1 MSVNIIGVTP
11 VSGAPESSTP
21 KVSVLIAPETV
32 VAAIEDPVNDLL
44 KQLLP
49 VDSPVG
55 TVLERFRQALT
66 TSMTEQTTDDTIGK
80 ILTLLKSLPIDLKT
94 VTGEGL
100 RSAIDR
106 LGLRYEPMLQ
116 AAFAQ
121 RVALSPPQL
130 AAQNLKAA
138 LLTLLE
144 VPLPDVSVNGPSP
157 AAPRAVSPAPTPQ
170 TQLPQAQSPVN
181 ITAPPQLGAA
191 FTQLVRE
198 NLETILLQQL
208 QAQSKA
214 VLISQPET
222 ILPDGKAVQA
232 GPSPQPSGKPLQV
245 DGGPPQGE
253 RLLAADALEQLL
265 QTLNPQGDG
274 DVELGLRKLL
284 QSTQAFENLDN
295 ISDPISQRSSAVSG
309 DDLQPVIS
317 GLKNQAGELKNSS
330 LVEQI
335 RQVAG
340 TKVAAAVFRE
350 AALTDSAPAE
360 LPAPVDAKQGT
371 NVREQ
376 AHELLTTI
384 ERTQVLNSVNN
395 EKGEPLTFQI
405 PFLLDGRASTAEF
418 YVERR
423 FEEGRKTDPE
433 ERHYSVV
440 ALLDL
445 SELGALRVDLAMH
458 KKQLSV
464 KVTVEREETE
474 VLAARHLPV
483 LRQTLGEQ
491 GFAVE
496 FLKCERK
503 NDGSAKGAD
512 LRDRTLPG
520 NSLVNLRV

>member
-1 MSVNIIGVTP
+1 MLT
-11 VSGAPESSTP
+11 APD
-21 KVSVLIAPETV
+21 TV
-32 VAAIEDPVNDLL
+32 VAAVEDPVIDLL

-55 TVLERFRQALT
+55 SVLERFRQALT
-66 TSMTEQTTDDTIGK
+66 TSMTEQSTDDAIGK
-80 ILTLLKSLPIDLKT
+80 ILVLLKSLPVDLKT

-121 RVALSPPQL
+121 HVRLSPPL
-130 AAQNLKAA
+130 LTAQNLKAA

-144 VPLPDVSVNGPSP
+144 APLPEVSVNGPSTP
-157 AAPRAVSPAPTPQ
+157 TLPGSAETEPLSPSPSVPRPVSPAPIQQ
-170 TQLPQAQSPVN
+170 TQLPHAQSPVN
-181 ITAPPQLGAA
+181 VTAPPQLAAA

-214 VLISQPET
+214 VLIHQPET
-222 ILPDGKAVQA
+222 ILPEEKAVPPA
-232 GPSPQPSGKPLQV
+232 PTPQQSGKPLQQ
-245 DGGPPQGE
+245 DGNPPQGE
-253 RLLAADALEQLL
+253 RLLPVDALEHVL
-265 QTLNPQGDG
+265 QSLNPGGDH
-274 DVELGLRKLL
+274 DIELGLRKLL
-284 QSTQAFENLDN
+284 QATLASENGKE
-295 ISDPISQRSSAVSG
+295 ISDPTSKRPTAFSG
-309 DDLQPVIS
+309 DDLQPV
-317 GLKNQAGELKNSS
+317 KNSS

-340 TKVAAAVFRE
+340 TKVAAAVPQESAQTE
-350 AALTDSAPAE
+350 APPAG
-360 LPAPVDAKQGT
+360 LPAPITGKQGT
-371 NVREQ
+371 DVRQQ
-376 AHELLTTI
+376 AHELLTAI

-395 EKGEPLTFQI
+395 ERGEPLTFQI

-423 FEEGRKTDPE
+423 FEDGRKTDPE
-433 ERHYSVV
+433 ERHYSVI

-474 VLAARHLPV
+474 LLAVRRLSV

-520 NSLVNLRV
+520 NSLINLRV

>member
-1 MSVNIIGVTP
+1 MSVNILGITP
-11 VSGAPESSTP
+11 VSGAPGSSTP
-21 KVSVLIAPETV
+21 KINVLTAPDTV
-32 VAAIEDPVNDLL
+32 VAAVEDPVIDLL

-55 TVLERFRQALT
+55 SVLERFRQALT
-66 TSMTEQTTDDTIGK
+66 TSMTEQTSDDAIGK
-80 ILTLLKSLPIDLKT
+80 ILILLKSLPIDLKT
-94 VTGEGL
+94 VTGERL

-121 RVALSPPQL
+121 RVPLVPAQL
-130 AAQNLKAA
+130 TAQNLKAA

-144 VPLPDVSVNGPSP
+144 APLPEGSVNGPSSSV
-157 AAPRAVSPAPTPQ
+157 PRAVSLATIQQ
-170 TQLPQAQSPVN
+170 TQLPQAQSPVYA
-181 ITAPPQLGAA
+181 TAPPQLAAA
-191 FTQLVRE
+191 FSQLVRE

-214 VLISQPET
+214 VVIHQPET
-222 ILPDGKAVQA
+222 ILPEEKAVPPAPTSQ
-232 GPSPQPSGKPLQV
+232 QLGKPLQQ
-245 DGGPPQGE
+245 DGNSPLGE
-253 RLLAADALEQLL
+253 RLLPADALEQVL
-265 QTLNPQGDG
+265 QSLNPRGDP
-274 DVELGLRKLL
+274 DVELGLQKLL
-284 QSTQAFENLDN
+284 KSTQVYENN
-295 ISDPISQRSSAVSG
+295 NESDQISQRPKAFSG
-309 DDLQPVIS
+309 DDLQPVIRD
-317 GLKNQAGELKNSS
+317 LKNQAGEQKNSS
-330 LVEQI
+330 LVAQI

-340 TKVAAAVFRE
+340 TKVAAAVPQE
-350 AALTDSAPAE
+350 SALTDSAPAG
-360 LPAPVDAKQGT
+360 LPAIVVGKQGT
-371 NVREQ
+371 DVRQQ
-376 AHELLTTI
+376 AHELLTAI

-395 EKGEPLTFQI
+395 ERGEPLTFQI

-423 FEEGRKTDPE
+423 FEDGRKTDPE
-433 ERHYSVV
+433 ERHYSVI

-445 SELGALRVDLAMH
+445 SELGALRIDLAMH

-520 NSLVNLRV
+520 NSLINLRV

>member
-1 MSVNIIGVTP
+1 LSVNILGITP
-11 VSGAPESSTP
+11 VSGAPGSSTP
-21 KVSVLIAPETV
+21 KVNVLTAPDTV
-32 VAAIEDPVNDLL
+32 VAAVEDPVIDLL

-55 TVLERFRQALT
+55 SVLERFRQALT
-66 TSMTEQTTDDTIGK
+66 TSMTEQTSDDAIGK
-80 ILTLLKSLPIDLKT
+80 ILVLLKSLPVDLKT

-121 RVALSPPQL
+121 RVPLVPAQL
-130 AAQNLKAA
+130 TAQNLKAA

-144 VPLPDVSVNGPSP
+144 APLPEGSVNGPSP
-157 AAPRAVSPAPTPQ
+157 SVPRAVSPVPIQQ
-170 TQLPQAQSPVN
+170 TQLPQAQSPLYA
-181 ITAPPQLGAA
+181 TAPPQLAAA

-214 VLISQPET
+214 VLIHQPET
-222 ILPDGKAVQA
+222 ILPEEKVV
-232 GPSPQPSGKPLQV
+232 PPVPTPQQSGKPLQQ
-245 DGGPPQGE
+245 DGNPPQGE
-253 RLLAADALEQLL
+253 RLLAADALEQVL
-265 QTLNPQGDG
+265 QNLNPGGDH

-284 QSTQAFENLDN
+284 QSTQAAENRN
-295 ISDPISQRSSAVSG
+295 EISDQISQLPRAFSG
-309 DDLQPVIS
+309 DDLQPVVS
-317 GLKNQAGELKNSS
+317 DLKNQAGGQKNSS

-340 TKVAAAVFRE
+340 TKVAATVPQE
-350 AALTDSAPAE
+350 SALTDSAPAG
-360 LPAPVDAKQGT
+360 LPATVVGKQGID
-371 NVREQ
+371 VRQQ
-376 AHELLTTI
+376 AHELLTSI

-395 EKGEPLTFQI
+395 ERGEPLTFQI

-423 FEEGRKTDPE
+423 FEDGRKTDPE
-433 ERHYSVV
+433 ERHYSVI

-474 VLAARHLPV
+474 LLAVRRLPV

-520 NSLVNLRV
+520 NSLINLRV

>member
-1 MSVNIIGVTP
+1 MSVNILGITP
-11 VSGAPESSTP
+11 VSGAPGSSTP
-21 KVSVLIAPETV
+21 KVNVLTAPDTV
-32 VAAIEDPVNDLL
+32 VAAVEDPVIDLL

-55 TVLERFRQALT
+55 SVLERFRQALT
-66 TSMTEQTTDDTIGK
+66 TSMTEQTSDDAIGK
-80 ILTLLKSLPIDLKT
+80 ILVLLKSLPVDLKT

-121 RVALSPPQL
+121 RVPLVPAQL
-130 AAQNLKAA
+130 TAQNLKAA

-144 VPLPDVSVNGPSP
+144 APLPEGSVNGPSP
-157 AAPRAVSPAPTPQ
+157 AVPRAVSPAPIQQ
-170 TQLPQAQSPVN
+170 TQLPQAQSPVYA
-181 ITAPPQLGAA
+181 TAPPQLAAA

-198 NLETILLQQL
+198 NLETILLQQF

-214 VLISQPET
+214 VLIHQPET
-222 ILPDGKAVQA
+222 ILHEEKALPPA
-232 GPSPQPSGKPLQV
+232 PMPQQSGKSVRQ
-245 DGGPPQGE
+245 DGNPPQGE
-253 RLLAADALEQLL
+253 RLLAADALEQVL
-265 QTLNPQGDG
+265 QNLNPGG
-274 DVELGLRKLL
+274 NHDVELGLRKLL
-284 QSTQAFENLDN
+284 QSTQAAENRIEINDQ
-295 ISDPISQRSSAVSG
+295 ISQRKAFSG
-309 DDLQPVIS
+309 DGLQPVVS
-317 GLKNQAGELKNSS
+317 DLKNQAGEQKNSS

-340 TKVAAAVFRE
+340 IKVAAAVPQE
-350 AALTDSAPAE
+350 SAPTDSAPTG
-360 LPAPVDAKQGT
+360 LPAPVVGKQGT
-371 NVREQ
+371 DVRQQ
-376 AHELLTTI
+376 AHELLTAI

-395 EKGEPLTFQI
+395 ERGEPLTFQI

-433 ERHYSVV
+433 ERHYSVI

>member
-1 MSVNIIGVTP
+1 MLT
-11 VSGAPESSTP
+11 
-21 KVSVLIAPETV
+21 APETV
-32 VAAIEDPVNDLL
+32 IAAVEDPVIDLL
-44 KQLLP
+44 RQLLP

-66 TSMTEQTTDDTIGK
+66 TSMTEQTSDDAIGK
-80 ILTLLKSLPIDLKT
+80 ILILLKSLPIDLKT
-94 VTGEGL
+94 VTGERL

-121 RVALSPPQL
+121 RVPLVPAQL
-130 AAQNLKAA
+130 TAQNLKAA

-144 VPLPDVSVNGPSP
+144 VPLPEGSVNGPSP
-157 AAPRAVSPAPTPQ
+157 AVPRAVSPAPVQQ
-170 TQLPQAQSPVN
+170 TQHPEAQSPVDA
-181 ITAPPQLGAA
+181 TAPPQLAAA

-214 VLISQPET
+214 VLIHQPET
-222 ILPDGKAVQA
+222 ILTEDNAV
-232 GPSPQPSGKPLQV
+232 PSASTPPQSGKPLQQ
-245 DGGPPQGE
+245 DGNPPPSE
-253 RLLAADALEQLL
+253 RLLPLDALEQVL
-265 QTLNPQGDG
+265 QSLNPGSDQ
-274 DVELGLRKLL
+274 DVEVVGLRKLL
-284 QSTQAFENLDN
+284 QSTQEFENN
-295 ISDPISQRSSAVSG
+295 NEISDPISQRPRAFSG
-309 DDLQPVIS
+309 DDLRPVIS
-317 GLKNQAGELKNSS
+317 DLKNQAGAQKNSS
-330 LVEQI
+330 PVEQI
-335 RQVAG
+335 RQVPG
-340 TKVAAAVFRE
+340 TKAAAAVPQE
-350 AALTDSAPAE
+350 SALPDSAPAG
-360 LPAPVDAKQGT
+360 LPPPVVGNQGI
-371 NVREQ
+371 NVRQQ
-376 AHELLTTI
+376 AHELLTAI

-395 EKGEPLTFQI
+395 ERGEPLTFQI

-423 FEEGRKTDPE
+423 FEDGRKTDPE
-433 ERHYSVV
+433 ERHYSVI

-483 LRQTLGEQ
+483 LRQMLGEQ

-503 NDGSAKGAD
+503 TDGSAKGAD

>member
-1 MSVNIIGVTP
+1 MSVNILGITP
-11 VSGAPESSTP
+11 VSGAPGSSAP
-21 KVSVLIAPETV
+21 KVNVLTAPDTV
-32 VAAIEDPVNDLL
+32 VAAVEDPVIDLL

-55 TVLERFRQALT
+55 SVLERFRQALT
-66 TSMTEQTTDDTIGK
+66 SMTGQSTDDAIGK
-80 ILTLLKSLPIDLKT
+80 ILILLKSLPVDLKT

-121 RVALSPPQL
+121 HVPLSPQL
-130 AAQNLKAA
+130 LTAQNLKAA
-138 LLTLLE
+138 LLALLE
-144 VPLPDVSVNGPSP
+144 APLPEVSVNGPSP
-157 AAPRAVSPAPTPQ
+157 SVSRAVSPAPIQQ
-170 TQLPQAQSPVN
+170 TQIPQAQSPVYA
-181 ITAPPQLGAA
+181 TASPQLAAA

-214 VLISQPET
+214 VLIHQAET
-222 ILPDGKAVQA
+222 ILPEEKAVPPA
-232 GPSPQPSGKPLQV
+232 PPPQQSGKPLQQNAN
-245 DGGPPQGE
+245 PTQGE
-253 RLLAADALEQLL
+253 RLLPADALEQVL
-265 QTLNPQGDG
+265 QSLNPGG
-274 DVELGLRKLL
+274 NPDVESGLRKLL
-284 QSTQAFENLDN
+284 QSTQISENN
-295 ISDPISQRSSAVSG
+295 NEISGQISQRKAFSG
-309 DDLQPVIS
+309 DNLQPVIS
-317 GLKNQAGELKNSS
+317 DLKNQTGEQKNSS
-330 LVEQI
+330 LIEQV

-340 TKVAAAVFRE
+340 TKVAAAVPKE
-350 AALTDSAPAE
+350 AALTDSAPAG
-360 LPAPVDAKQGT
+360 LPVPVPGKQGT
-371 NVREQ
+371 DVRQQ
-376 AHELLTTI
+376 AHELLTAI

-395 EKGEPLTFQI
+395 ERGEPLTFQI

-423 FEEGRKTDPE
+423 FEDGRKTDPE
-433 ERHYSVV
+433 ERHYSVI

-474 VLAARHLPV
+474 LLAVRRLPV

-520 NSLVNLRV
+520 NSLINLRV

>member
-1 MSVNIIGVTP
+1 VLT
-11 VSGAPESSTP
+11 APD
-21 KVSVLIAPETV
+21 TV
-32 VAAIEDPVNDLL
+32 VAAVEDPVIDLL

-55 TVLERFRQALT
+55 SVLERFRQALT
-66 TSMTEQTTDDTIGK
+66 TSMTEQMSDDAIGK
-80 ILTLLKSLPIDLKT
+80 ILILLKSLPVDLKT

-121 RVALSPPQL
+121 RVPLVPAQVT
-130 AAQNLKAA
+130 AQNLKAA

-144 VPLPDVSVNGPSP
+144 APLPEGTVNGPSP
-157 AAPRAVSPAPTPQ
+157 SVPRAVSPAPIQQ
-170 TQLPQAQSPVN
+170 TQLPQAQSPVYA
-181 ITAPPQLGAA
+181 TAPPQLAAA

-208 QAQSKA
+208 QAQSKG
-214 VLISQPET
+214 VLIHQPET
-222 ILPDGKAVQA
+222 ILPEENAVPPA
-232 GPSPQPSGKPLQV
+232 PTPQQLGKPLQR
-245 DGGPPQGE
+245 DGNPPQVE
-253 RLLAADALEQLL
+253 RLLPVDALEQVL
-265 QTLNPQGDG
+265 QNLNPGGDH

-284 QSTQAFENLDN
+284 QSTQISENN
-295 ISDPISQRSSAVSG
+295 NEISDQISQRKAFSG
-309 DDLQPVIS
+309 DNLQPVS
-317 GLKNQAGELKNSS
+317 SDLKNQSGEQRSSS

-340 TKVAAAVFRE
+340 TKVAAAVPQE
-350 AALTDSAPAE
+350 SAITDSAPAG
-360 LPAPVDAKQGT
+360 LPAPVVGKQGT
-371 NVREQ
+371 DLRQQ
-376 AHELLTTI
+376 AHELLTAI

-395 EKGEPLTFQI
+395 ERGEPLTFQI

-423 FEEGRKTDPE
+423 FEDGRKTDPE
-433 ERHYSVV
+433 ERHYSVI

-474 VLAARHLPV
+474 LLAVRRLPV

-520 NSLVNLRV
+520 NSLINLRV

>member
-1 MSVNIIGVTP
+1 MSVNILGITP
-11 VSGAPESSTP
+11 VSGAPGSSTP
-21 KVSVLIAPETV
+21 KVSVLTAPDTIIAAV
-32 VAAIEDPVNDLL
+32 EDPVIDLL

-55 TVLERFRQALT
+55 SVLERFRQALT
-66 TSMTEQTTDDTIGK
+66 TSMTEQTSDDALGK
-80 ILTLLKSLPIDLKT
+80 ILILLKSLPVDLKT
-94 VTGEGL
+94 VTGERL

-106 LGLRYEPMLQ
+106 MGLRYEPMLQ

-121 RVALSPPQL
+121 RVPLVPAQL
-130 AAQNLKAA
+130 MAQNLKAA

-144 VPLPDVSVNGPSP
+144 APLLEGSVNGPS
-157 AAPRAVSPAPTPQ
+157 APVAQAVSPAPIQP
-170 TQLPQAQSPVN
+170 TQLSRAQSSVYT
-181 ITAPPQLGAA
+181 TAPPQLAAA

-214 VLISQPET
+214 MLIHQPEM
-222 ILPDGKAVQA
+222 ILSEENAA
-232 GPSPQPSGKPLQV
+232 PSASTSQQSRKPLQQ
-245 DGGPPQGE
+245 DGNPPPGE
-253 RLLAADALEQLL
+253 RLLPLDALEQVL
-265 QTLNPQGDG
+265 QSLNPGSDQ
-274 DVELGLRKLL
+274 DVEVGLRKLL
-284 QSTQAFENLDN
+284 QSTQTFENN
-295 ISDPISQRSSAVSG
+295 NEISDEISQRPRAFSG

-317 GLKNQAGELKNSS
+317 DLKNQAGEQKNSS

-340 TKVAAAVFRE
+340 TKVTAAMSQE
-350 AALTDSAPAE
+350 SALADSVPE
-360 LPAPVDAKQGT
+360 GLPAPVVGKQGID
-371 NVREQ
+371 VRQQ
-376 AHELLTTI
+376 AHELLTAI

-395 EKGEPLTFQI
+395 ERGEPLTFQI

-423 FEEGRKTDPE
+423 FEESRKTDLE
-433 ERHYSVV
+433 ERHYSVI

-483 LRQTLGEQ
+483 LRQMLGEQ

-503 NDGSAKGAD
+503 TDGSAKGAD